1 MLSQTNVC
9 PAQHFN
15 IIDPMPHSYEELRSA
30 AFDVLSG
37 RTPTRFEPSQYQHL
51 KIGVARALEERGL
64 QEARSHLPY
73 PGDNALDSADANIFM
88 ELFWDLFRQG
98 IISLGMND
106 ANPEFPWF
114 HVTSLG
120 RHILAGEN
128 PYFIHDV
135 SGFEA
140 RLRREIPKIDEVTL
154 LYLKEA
160 LQDFRSGCVLSAT
173 VMLGVATEHTF
184 LLLIEVIERNAEHAD
199 KFASVGKERTLLSK
213 ANRFRQTLD
222 RNQGVL
228 PREVKEDLDTNFAGI
243 LSIIRNFRNDS
254 GHPSGKIIDRE
265 QAYVLLE
272 LFPAYARKM
281 YQLMDFFS

>member
-1 MLSQTNVC
+1 MVSTTRALQ
-9 PAQHFN
+9 FN
-15 IIDPMPHSYEELRSA
+15 HEDYMAHSYEELRSA

-37 RTPTRFEPSQYQHL
+37 RTKTQFEPSQYNHL
-51 KIGVARALEERGL
+51 KIGIAKALEERGL
-64 QEARSHLPY
+64 QAARSHLPF
-73 PGDNALDSADANIFM
+73 PADNALDIADANIFM

-120 RHILAGEN
+120 QRILAGEN
-128 PYFIHDV
+128 PYFVHDV
-135 SGFEA
+135 SGYEV
-140 RLRREIPKIDEVTL
+140 RLKREIPKIDEVTL

-184 LLLIEVIERNAEHAD
+184 LLLMEVIEKNAAHAEI
-199 KFASVGKERTLLSK
+199 FAPIAKDRPLLSK
-213 ANRFRQTLD
+213 VNRFRQILD
-222 RNQGVL
+222 RHQAL
-228 PREVKEDLDTNFAGI
+228 LTKEVKEDLDTNFAGI

-265 QAYVLLE
+265 QAFVLLE

-281 YQLMDFFS
+281 YQLMDLFG